1 MADAPGPQT
10 RHPQLPAA
18 APGVPQRTSSQVCSR
33 RIGHV
38 TAGAGEAGDGGQR
51 GPEALPLRQED
62 GVEAPT
68 TLRRAATSRPA
79 NARPSV
85 RPREDTPDAQRGDT
99 SAASARTGRRPG
111 HSSTRAT
118 IAEAALHQFAAHGYT
133 GASMRSIAQEAGVDP
148 ALIAYFFG
156 SKRGLFNEVMR
167 LRWDPH
173 RVVTRVLDGE
183 SSGVGERLVTV
194 ACEML
199 ADAQAQDT
207 VIGLVRAAGH
217 DRHAATLI
225 RVLLAEEILKPVAS
239 GLEVAEAD
247 LRAELALSQI
257 LGLVLG
263 RHVIGL
269 ETLSASTPA
278 RLRRTLGVTLQ
289 RCLVGP
295 LD

>member
-1 MADAPGPQT
+1 M
-10 RHPQLPAA
+10 
-18 APGVPQRTSSQVCSR
+18 
-33 RIGHV
+33 
-38 TAGAGEAGDGGQR
+38 
-51 GPEALPLRQED
+51 
-62 GVEAPT
+62 
-68 TLRRAATSRPA
+68 
-79 NARPSV
+79 
-85 RPREDTPDAQRGDT
+85 
-99 SAASARTGRRPG
+99 
-111 HSSTRAT
+111 
-118 IAEAALHQFAAHGYT
+118 
-133 GASMRSIAQEAGVDP
+133 DP

-167 LRWDPH
+167 LRWDPD

-269 ETLSASTPA
+269 ETLGASTPA